1 MSSTGSARSQKTIPD
16 PLLADLVERVTSRL
30 QAGDDLDLE
39 AVLTEHPE
47 HADEIRR
54 LFPALA
60 MLGELRSSALSESQS
75 RRSTRFEPP
84 ILDGVLGD
92 YRIIREIGRGG
103 MGVVYEAEQLS
114 LSRRVALKVLP
125 FAPILDPRHLQRFQ
139 NEARAAASLHHPH
152 IVPVYAV
159 GSERGVHYYAMQFI
173 EGKSLAELIAAQ
185 RSANPGR
192 RPLEGGAETTD
203 YDISPRR
210 EDPSRTGAGHPSG
223 CGHVHRSR
231 TARCGELPSLR
242 PMGHPGSRGAGAC
255 AHPRHCASRHQAG
268 QPDRGRPGEVVDHRL
283 RSGPDDDRCRPDH
296 ERRS

>member
-60 MLGELRSSALSESQS
+60 MLGELRSSALSESRS
-75 RRSTRFEPP
+75 RSSRFEPP
-84 ILDGVLGD
+84 ILEGVLGD

-152 IVPVYAV
+152 IVPVYGV

-173 EGKSLAELIAAQ
+173 DGLTLAQFLAGKGNSPAPTPDQPTTDFTPPPPEKAAAETVVAA
-185 RSANPGR
+185 
-192 RPLEGGAETTD
+192 AETTAQV
-203 YDISPRR
+203 PR
-210 EDPSRTGAGHPSG
+210 
-223 CGHVHRSR
+223 
-231 TARCGELPSLR
+231 
-242 PMGHPGSRGAGAC
+242 
-255 AHPRHCASRHQAG
+255 
-268 QPDRGRPGEVVDHRL
+268 
-283 RSGPDDDRCRPDH
+283 
-296 ERRS
+296 